1 MKSTFIAFDQAHYE
15 KIVEMPERNNCRGFT
30 AWEQVQGRGSVS
42 GEPHYGSHAW
52 PSMASAV
59 ISIVEDH
66 RVDPVLARLREIDL
80 DRPKLGLRAF
90 VWAIEQAI

>member
-1 MKSTFIAFDQAHYE
+1 MTFDQAHYE
-15 KIVEMPERNNCRGFT
+15 RIIDILERNNCRGFT

-80 DRPKLGLRAF
+80 GRPKLGLRAF

>member
-1 MKSTFIAFDQAHYE
+1 MKAILVTFDQAHYE
-15 KIVEMPERNNCRGFT
+15 RIIDILERNNCRGFT

-90 VWAIEQAI
+90 VWPIEQSI